1 MPLSLTHTLF
11 ISLSRSL
18 SLCVSQEGFSID
30 AFDSVCREALR
41 GLNTHTC
48 IFMEGR
54 DSGSPCRGGSQ
65 SQVSHGPF
73 AFFNRE
79 AGFSLMGNP
88 SSIITPTAMR
98 HNTVIPNP
106 NPNLPPNLN
115 SDPNS
120 NCVVPNL
127 NPNAIPNPNQS
138 SSAYF
143 DAGSPVGPT
152 PPLGLMANLAERS
165 SSEPAKRKRGRPR
178 KYEKDANGVAVSIP
192 TQSPKPVG
200 SSSSHKKRGPA
211 SGKKAQLFALGAP
224 GQNFTPHVLTV
235 AAGEDVSTKIIT
247 FTSQGPWAVCI
258 LSANGAISN
267 ATLRHAGV
275 SGGAV
280 TYEGRFEILSLSG
293 SFLLTESGG
302 TRSRTGGLSVS
313 LAGPDGRVIG
323 GGVAGLLMAAS
334 PVQVV
339 VGTFFTENRKNGGS
353 VEATSGIKP
362 SAISGSGTQ
371 PCLQQMNMD
380 GVERMHDQNL
390 GGTAG
395 DGEEQSRAYHVALPS
410 MQSMDWGG
418 HHFDTDTRD
427 DTDHATSPSDP

>member
-1 MPLSLTHTLF
+1 
-11 ISLSRSL
+11 
-18 SLCVSQEGFSID
+18 
-30 AFDSVCREALR
+30 
-41 GLNTHTC
+41 
-48 IFMEGR
+48 MEGR
-54 DSGSPCRGGSQ
+54 DSGSPCRGTQ
-65 SQVSHGPF
+65 PQVSHGHFPF
-73 AFFNRE
+73 FSNRDG
-79 AGFSLMGNP
+79 GFSLMGCP

-98 HNTVIPNP
+98 HSTIIPNS

-127 NPNAIPNPNQS
+127 NPNAPPNPSQS
-138 SSAYF
+138 ASAF
-143 DAGSPVGPT
+143 LETGSPSAPT
-152 PPLGLMANLAERS
+152 PPSLGMIPSLGDPS
-165 SSEPAKRKRGRPR
+165 SSEPGKKKRGRPR
-178 KYEKDANGVAVSIP
+178 KYAKDANGNAVSVLP
-192 TQSPKPVG
+192 RSPKPP
-200 SSSSHKKRGPA
+200 SHKKKGPG
-211 SGKKAQLFALGAP
+211 SGKKAQLLALGAA

-293 SFLLTESGG
+293 SFLLTDSGG

-339 VGTFFTENRKNGGS
+339 VGTFLTEASKNAASGGGTPGMKS
-353 VEATSGIKP
+353 VTIGSPGMQP
-362 SAISGSGTQ
+362 S
-371 PCLQQMNMD
+371 PLQMNTD
-380 GVERMHDQNL
+380 GADRVHDHNMGNAERE
-390 GGTAG
+390 
-395 DGEEQSRAYHVALPS
+395 GEVPAHAYHVIMPS
-410 MQSMDWGG
+410 AMDWGG
-418 HHFDTDTRD
+418 PHFASVTRE
-427 DTDHATSPSDP
+427 DTDHATSPSEP

>member
-1 MPLSLTHTLF
+1 
-11 ISLSRSL
+11 
-18 SLCVSQEGFSID
+18 
-30 AFDSVCREALR
+30 
-41 GLNTHTC
+41 
-48 IFMEGR
+48 
-54 DSGSPCRGGSQ
+54 
-65 SQVSHGPF
+65 
-73 AFFNRE
+73 
-79 AGFSLMGNP
+79 MGNP
-88 SSIITPTAMR
+88 PSIITPTAMR
-98 HNTVIPNP
+98 HNTVLPNP

-138 SSAYF
+138 SSAFF
-143 DAGSPVGPT
+143 DAGSPAAPT
-152 PPLGLMANLAERS
+152 PPLGLMANMSERS
-165 SSEPAKRKRGRPR
+165 SSEMVKRKRGRPR
-178 KYEKDANGVAVSIP
+178 KYVKDESGLAIVIP
-192 TQSPKPVG
+192 QSPKPV
-200 SSSSHKKRGPA
+200 SQKRRGPA
-211 SGKKAQLFALGAP
+211 AGKKAQLLALGAA

-293 SFLLTESGG
+293 SFLLTESNG

-339 VGTFFTENRKNGGS
+339 VGTFFTENRKMGGGA
-353 VEATSGIKP
+353 EATSGIKTP
-362 SAISGSGTQ
+362 AMGGAGAQT
-371 PCLQQMNMD
+371 PLPQMNMD
-380 GVERMHDQNL
+380 SVGRMHDHNL
-390 GGTAG
+390 GGPPE
-395 DGEEQSRAYHVALPS
+395 GEEQSRAYHVTLPS
-410 MQSMDWGG
+410 MQSLDWGG

-427 DTDHATSPSDP
+427 DTDHATTSPSEP